1 MMALTIF
8 FVCVILMALMIPS
21 EIWKFLFNT
30 LMFLG
35 LGFIAWVALIFYFT
49 S

>member
-1 MMALTIF
+1 MIALTIF
-8 FVCVILMALMIPS
+8 FVCVIPMALMIPA
-21 EIWKFLFNT
+21 EVWKFLFNT

-35 LGFIAWVALIFYFT
+35 LGVIAWVALIFFLT